1 MNIER
6 GKKYALNL
14 LGLRMYTCSE
24 VYERLIRKGTEKEDA
39 EEIIGWLMS
48 LGYLD
53 DKKYAEYYIED
64 AVNLSNKGIYRIKQE
79 LYKKGIAR
87 SIVDEAAENT
97 EVSVID
103 SLTEYVRRKYGE
115 NLELSYKEMTKLK
128 AHLARRGFSYG
139 DILEC
144 LDILEIKTGR
154 SEEY

>member
-1 MNIER
+1 
-6 GKKYALNL
+6 
-14 LGLRMYTCSE
+14 MYTCSE
-24 VYERLIRKGTEKEDA
+24 VYERLIRKGAEKEDA

-97 EVSVID
+97 EVSVLD

>member
-24 VYERLIRKGTEKEDA
+24 VYERLIRKGAEKEDA

-64 AVNLSNKGIYRIKQE
+64 AINLSNKGIYRIKQE

>member
-24 VYERLIRKGTEKEDA
+24 VYERLIRKGAEKEDA

-64 AVNLSNKGIYRIKQE
+64 AVNLCYR
-79 LYKKGIAR
+79 
-87 SIVDEAAENT
+87 
-97 EVSVID
+97 
-103 SLTEYVRRKYGE
+103 
-115 NLELSYKEMTKLK
+115 
-128 AHLARRGFSYG
+128 
-139 DILEC
+139 
-144 LDILEIKTGR
+144 
-154 SEEY
+154 

>member
-24 VYERLIRKGTEKEDA
+24 VYERLIRKGAEKEDA